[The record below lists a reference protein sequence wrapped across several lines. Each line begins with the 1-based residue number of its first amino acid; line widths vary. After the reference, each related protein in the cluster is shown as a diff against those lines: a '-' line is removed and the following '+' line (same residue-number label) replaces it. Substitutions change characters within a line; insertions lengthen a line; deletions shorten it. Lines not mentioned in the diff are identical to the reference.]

1 LAISVKNMMKIG
13 GLSHCRIV
21 AGHMGISKEV
31 KSVTIME
38 VPDIIRWL
46 KGSELILTSFYPI
59 KDDPDIQRDLVRHL
73 HEANS
78 TAMAIKPHRFV
89 EEIPQ
94 IILDEA
100 EKYGFPIIEIP
111 ENISYLD
118 ILVPVM
124 NAIFDTKVVL
134 QNDLEQANQLLN
146 AISLNTLGIEPFIET
161 LCHLTK
167 NEITIESEYSFIRVG
182 EPSFLFDPL
191 TQKQLQ
197 ELALIKR
204 PIRLTRR
211 YDIQEVE
218 CIVAPILFEGNVYG
232 NITCWG
238 VNVDHLEI
246 DLAILEKASTLL
258 ALEFLRL
265 KVKSDVEMEY
275 KNEFLWDLILNDSM
289 SMEELQERGKKHRF
303 FSDKQYICLIVHF
316 IESHKQDDKKLD
328 QMKRIESALHHIQP
342 NAVTGYVRNNL
353 CILYP
358 IGQTENDEIKK
369 QIESLYKQLE
379 QFVGSSM
386 SFRFGVGRYFPGIKG
401 LRNSFH
407 DAEKAI
413 MLGMSLWK
421 DRDIL
426 HYNDLGIY
434 LLIAQNQ
441 DNELLKRLY
450 KETVYMLVRYDE
462 TNNLELIKT
471 MHIYFQ
477 HNESL
482 IETAN
487 ALFVHVN
494 TVKYRVQK
502 IEQLTGHSLH
512 QSEGKLMLHIGL
524 KIYHYLENH
533 DRSGKQKNSER

>member
-1 LAISVKNMMKIG
+1 MAISVKNMMKIG
-13 GLSHCRIV
+13 GLSNCRIV
-21 AGHMGISKEV
+21 AGHRGMEKEV
-31 KSVTIME
+31 NSVTIME

-46 KGSELILTSFYPI
+46 KGNELILTSFYPI
-59 KDDPDIQRDLVRHL
+59 KDNPDIQRDLVRHL
-73 HEANS
+73 YEANS

-94 IILDEA
+94 VILDEA

-111 ENISYLD
+111 EHISYLD

-146 AISLNTLGIEPFIET
+146 AISLNTLGIERFSET
-161 LCHLTK
+161 LSHLTK
-167 NEITIESEYSFIRVG
+167 NEITIESQYSFIRMA
-182 EPSFLFDPL
+182 EHPFLFDPL
-191 TQKQLQ
+191 SKKQLQ

-204 PIRLTRR
+204 PIRITRQ
-211 YDIQEVE
+211 YNDEEVE
-218 CIVAPILFEGNVYG
+218 CIVAPILFEGKVFG

-238 VNVDHLEI
+238 VNTDHLEI

-258 ALEFLRL
+258 ALEFLSL
-265 KVKSDVEMEY
+265 KVKYDVELEY
-275 KNEFLWDLILNDSM
+275 KNEFLWDLILNDSI
-289 SMEELQERGKKHRF
+289 SAEDLQERGKKYGYI
-303 FSDKQYICLIVHF
+303 SDMHYVCLIVHF
-316 IESHKQDDKKLD
+316 VEYQKQDDKKLD
-328 QMKRIESALHHIQP
+328 QVNRIELALKHLQL
-342 NAVTGYVRNNL
+342 NAITGFVRNHIF
-353 CILYP
+353 ILFP
-358 IGQTENDEIKK
+358 VEQTENKEIKK
-369 QIESLYKQLE
+369 QIEVIYKLLE
-379 QFVGSSM
+379 KSIGSSM
-386 SFRFGVGRYFPGIKG
+386 SFRLGVGRYFPGIKG

-421 DRDIL
+421 DRSIL

-450 KETVYMLVRYDE
+450 EESVGPLIRYDS

-471 MHIYFQ
+471 LDYYFQ

-494 TVKYRVQK
+494 TVKYRIQK
-502 IEQLTGHSLH
+502 IEQLTGYSLH
-512 QSEGKLMLHIGL
+512 QSESKLTLHIGF
-524 KIYHYLENH
+524 KIYDYF
-533 DRSGKQKNSER
+533 KNYEKRPSH